1 MQVQA
6 RSTCINQQPTF
17 SLNPVYEDQAE
28 ISHLAFFH
36 VHLLE
41 NGNLAVV
48 MHQKGLVHGQGFY
61 QSIHAKPTNGEAQNL
76 MSKVLNTTQQK
87 SCGIG
92 VYPNMT

>member
-1 MQVQA
+1 MM
-6 RSTCINQQPTF
+6 NQSASAP
-17 SLNPVYEDQAE
+17 
-28 ISHLAFFH
+28 
-36 VHLLE
+36 
-41 NGNLAVV
+41 AVTETNKRDDRGRPYNCGADV

-61 QSIHAKPTNGEAQNL
+61 QSIHAKPTKGEAQNL